1 MRNLAVGTNFTQLF
15 LTSCFPPKQPGIKW
29 SSVFQARRLA
39 LDRSIYLSTLCSY
52 VKSYLGGI
60 ELFAFI
66 IEAIRLTTFK
76 REITVKVLFVLD
88 CTRKC
93 KYRAQLVTS
102 LSPWDRLANMPC
114 REKRKLSGI

>member
-1 MRNLAVGTNFTQLF
+1 MD
-15 LTSCFPPKQPGIKW
+15 GI
-29 SSVFQARRLA
+29 
-39 LDRSIYLSTLCSY
+39 D
-52 VKSYLGGI
+52 
-60 ELFAFI
+60 LFAFI

-76 REITVKVLFVLD
+76 RDITVKVLFVHD